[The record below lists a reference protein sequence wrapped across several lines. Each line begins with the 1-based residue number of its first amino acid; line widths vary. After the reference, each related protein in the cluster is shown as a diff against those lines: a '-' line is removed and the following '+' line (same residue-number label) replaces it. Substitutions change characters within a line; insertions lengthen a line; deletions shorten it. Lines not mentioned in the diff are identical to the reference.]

1 LKAPQH
7 YLNRLR
13 KQQRRLASRV
23 VIEDHF
29 ERPVRVVAGFDLAY
43 LNDHAIAAAVSLRLP
58 TLELVERKT
67 LLEEVS
73 FPYIPT
79 FLAFREAPPIINLL
93 RRLEVEPDIIML
105 DAHGI
110 AHPVHLGCA
119 SHVGVLV
126 EKPTIGVAKRLLCGE
141 YGQEPERVGEW
152 VPLTYEGR
160 VVGAVFKSREG
171 CRPIFIS
178 PGHMITLKSSI
189 QIVRDCIRGHR
200 LPEPLRLA
208 HQLAVM
214 ERRRL
219 LGGRVYL

>member
-1 LKAPQH
+1 MKAPQH

-13 KQQRRLASRV
+13 KQQLRLASRV
-23 VIEDHF
+23 VIADHF

-219 LGGRVYL
+219 LGGRAYL